1 MKPVVFEGKQKE
13 EVLEQ
18 ALKELKLTE
27 NDILYK
33 EEIVKGRLFKADTI
47 KLTIVKLEEIAEYVK
62 DYLKTLLENMGL
74 EVSFE
79 SRIREKQIYI
89 KMYSNNNPVLIGKNG
104 QNLEAIQTVAKSVIS
119 KEIGTYP
126 NLVLDVENY
135 KEKQEKRIEYLAKNA
150 ARDVVRTKIEVRLDS
165 MNSYERRI
173 VHNVLTDFKGVYTVS
188 DGEEPNR
195 CVVIKLKEDK

>member
-1 MKPVVFEGKQKE
+1 MKPVVFEGKNKE

-47 KLTIVKLEEIAEYVK
+47 KLTIVKLEEVAEYVK

>member
-1 MKPVVFEGKQKE
+1 MKPLVFEGKQKE

-18 ALKELKLTE
+18 ALKELKLNE